1 MFALQVAVM
10 KGRGGVFTS
19 LFHYA
24 RMFDAVGV
32 KSLCLYRGP
41 AADPLRA
48 GGVNVLDAPQSL
60 TSPIFPFTRDF
71 ANLQRDVRAQN
82 NGRDPDFAMV
92 HSDMALKAVRRMFPD
107 TVIMTRCHSDKTKRK
122 RDADIVV
129 TLNPDQHVRVTAELE
144 GSRART
150 FMLGHPFMMAEPAPL
165 PDGPTRIN
173 FVARFVPAK
182 DPLTFVTALGL
193 TGARPL
199 PPIRMIGA
207 GPMEDELK
215 ALYAQIGIAAEFC
228 GWRPQPFADFTRG
241 DILVLPSTWEGLP
254 WLLLEAQAR
263 GVATIASNISGNAI
277 ALGDGAFGDIFP
289 VGDAAALAA
298 KLDAALTNP
307 DVLRDKAA
315 NGRRTLQSRFGPK
328 AFWDGLQGAMATVRE
343 GEPLH
348 A

>member
-24 RMFDAVGV
+24 RMFDVVGV

-48 GGVNVLDAPQSL
+48 GGVEVLDAPQSL
-60 TSPIFPFTRDF
+60 TSPLFPFTRDF
-71 ANLQRDVRAQN
+71 SHIQRDVRAQN
-82 NGRDPDFAMV
+82 GGCDPDFAMV
-92 HSDMALKAVRRMFPD
+92 HSDMALKAVRRMFPA

-122 RDADIVV
+122 RDADVVV
-129 TLNPDQHVRVTAELE
+129 TLNPDQHVRVTKELE

-165 PDGPTRIN
+165 PEGPTRIN

-193 TGARPL
+193 AKTRPL
-199 PPIRMIGA
+199 PPVRMIGA
-207 GPMEDELK
+207 GPMEEDLK
-215 ALYAQIGIAAEFC
+215 ALCARIGIEAEFC
-228 GWRPQPFADFTRG
+228 GWRPSPFSDFTLG

-254 WLLLEAQAR
+254 WLLLEAQQR
-263 GVATIASNISGNAI
+263 GVATIASDISGNAL
-277 ALGDGAFGDIFP
+277 ALGDGAYGDIFP
-289 VGDAAALAA
+289 VGDAAALMQR
-298 KLDAALTNP
+298 LDAALANP
-307 DVLRDKAA
+307 VALRDKAEL
-315 NGRRTLQSRFGPK
+315 GSRTLAGRFGPE
-328 AFWDGLQGAMATVRE
+328 AFWQGLQGAMASVRE
-343 GEPLH
+343 PAH